1 MRKVS
6 LQHGLPDGVAAVVTS
21 VVVRAETPNAA
32 PVAYL
37 KTWRAGVDG
46 NWDNASKWAH
56 KGVPNALDRVL
67 IAAAGSYTVTVN
79 SADYAQSVVLDNGTA
94 TLSIAA
100 GGDLDVEQG
109 LDVQAGTLALAA
121 GGSLGLGATIEI
133 GQAGTLLD
141 TGAAAIAA
149 AVASS
154 GTIGIAAGVL
164 ELTGG
169 GTIGGTVA
177 GGGAIDFAGGT
188 FTSTAAALAGVGGL
202 QVNNGASLMLS
213 GASGTLQASAVDV
226 VSGTIAIAAGAT
238 LTLAGDAVFGSSID
252 ASGGSASFNGTLIT
266 SGQTTIDPE
275 RQPVSGS
282 A

>member
-109 LDVQAGTLALAA
+109 LDVQAGTLALAG
-121 GGSLGLGATIEI
+121 GGSLGFGTTIEI

-149 AVASS
+149 ASPAGPPPTTTTSNVAEASS
-154 GTIGIAAGVL
+154 ISKQLMVLAPISSPRQWLICPAWQAERHHPRVCKSSRFLIALRGQW
-164 ELTGG
+164 
-169 GTIGGTVA
+169 
-177 GGGAIDFAGGT
+177 
-188 FTSTAAALAGVGGL
+188 TS
-202 QVNNGASLMLS
+202 
-213 GASGTLQASAVDV
+213 
-226 VSGTIAIAAGAT
+226 
-238 LTLAGDAVFGSSID
+238 
-252 ASGGSASFNGTLIT
+252 
-266 SGQTTIDPE
+266 
-275 RQPVSGS
+275 
-282 A
+282 